1 METIA
6 LLMITAIIFI
16 GVFRDLMKGRTWRM
30 ITLLACTATKLI
42 LWYVATP
49 VVFATTLAFPSV
61 IAAIIWNA
69 IDIIE
74 IATILSLV
82 FSLARV
88 AIRDAMETYQ
98 NWGAAA
104 TR

>member
-6 LLMITAIIFI
+6 LIIITTMIFI
-16 GVFRDLMKGRTWRM
+16 GILRDLMKGRKWRM
-30 ITLLACTATKLI
+30 QTLIACSATKLI

-74 IATILSLV
+74 IAILLSLT

-88 AIRDAMETYQ
+88 AIRDATEICQ
-98 NWGAAA
+98 NWGAKAA
-104 TR
+104 H